1 MLKKG
6 AAPGKGAVA
15 LDQTRGQ
22 ARSQARGQTRS
33 QARGQT
39 RAAGGGGTD
48 PRVEELR
55 GAVSRLSRELA
66 GHPAMLPDRGIA
78 EEELRALDAMLSSG
92 PPDVPRLRSSLL
104 LVASAVGSVSAL
116 SSALA
121 EMRQVIDLFGSL
133 PGPRAGG

>member
-1 MLKKG
+1 MAAVLGKG

-15 LDQTRGQ
+15 LEQPLGQ
-22 ARSQARGQTRS
+22 A
-33 QARGQT
+33 
-39 RAAGGGGTD
+39 RAAGGGGGAD

-55 GAVSRLSRELA
+55 GAVSRLRRELA
-66 GHPAMLPDRGIA
+66 GHPALLSDRGIA
-78 EEELRALDAMLSSG
+78 EDELRALDAMLSSG

-121 EMRQVIDLFGSL
+121 EMRQVIDLFGGL